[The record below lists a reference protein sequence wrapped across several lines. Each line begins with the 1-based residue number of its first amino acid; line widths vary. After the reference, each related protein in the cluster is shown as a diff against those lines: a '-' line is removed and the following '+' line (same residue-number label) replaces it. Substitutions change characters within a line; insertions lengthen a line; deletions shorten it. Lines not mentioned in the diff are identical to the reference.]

1 MPNPFRSHSGGLSAP
16 ASKVVPITPDDDV
29 DLPDG
34 VCRAL
39 LVGTAGTATLIDAS
53 GAERTGV
60 PLQRGYNPIGV
71 ARVKT
76 GGTAANLWALY

>member
-1 MPNPFRSHSGGLSAP
+1 MPNPFRSHNSGLNAP
-16 ASKVVPITPDDDV
+16 AAQVVPITPDDDA

-39 LVGTAGTATLIDAS
+39 LVGTGGTVNLVDAS

-60 PLQRGYNPIGV
+60 PLQQGFNPIGA